1 MEKRKKPHQKTSDPN
16 LHIKKVENFLIDMNW
31 ALGEGQYGKVYFA
44 QEINDEIW
52 KKTTNHSVGSSS
64 KKAEEN

>member
-31 ALGEGQYGKVYFA
+31 ALGEG
-44 QEINDEIW
+44 
-52 KKTTNHSVGSSS
+52 
-64 KKAEEN
+64 